1 MYDNERE
8 GDYFAT
14 ISDNYT
20 LGSSGMCPLTSF
32 IIYLL
37 TPANEE
43 NMNMIIRHR
52 YEQKD

>member
-32 IIYLL
+32 ITYLL